1 MEFKEINDYGSYDY
15 FVHLSCINAPL
26 SLLHQEIL
34 SEKNMAE
41 TVVLQI
47 PEALYQRL
55 AIAAG
60 ATQRSLEDIILQALQ
75 IGSPPTWKDVP
86 EEFQTDLASL
96 DRLDDDSL
104 WQIARSQ
111 KTQLEMEPYESLL
124 SKQQNTALTDSERL
138 ELDNLRKDS
147 DRFMLRKSQATAIL
161 KWRGHNVSRLA
172 G

>member
-1 MEFKEINDYGSYDY
+1 MT
-15 FVHLSCINAPL
+15 
-26 SLLHQEIL
+26 
-34 SEKNMAE
+34 E

-60 ATQRSLEDIILQALQ
+60 ATQRSLEDVILQALQ

-96 DRLDDDSL
+96 DRLDDNSL
-104 WQIARSQ
+104 WQIANSK
-111 KTQLEMEPYESLL
+111 KTILEMERYDFLL
-124 SKQQNTALTDSERL
+124 SKQQETELSDSEKL
-138 ELDNLRKDS
+138 ELEQLHTDS
-147 DRFMLRKSQATAIL
+147 DRFMLRKSQAAAIL

>member
-1 MEFKEINDYGSYDY
+1 
-15 FVHLSCINAPL
+15 
-26 SLLHQEIL
+26 
-34 SEKNMAE
+34 MAE
-41 TVVLQI
+41 TVTLQI

-75 IGSPPTWKDVP
+75 IGSPPSWKDVP
-86 EEFQTDLASL
+86 EEFQADLASL

-111 KTQLEMEPYESLL
+111 KTQLEMERYESLL
-124 SKQQNTALTDSERL
+124 TKQQDTGLTDSEKL

-147 DRFMLRKSQATAIL
+147 DRFMLRKSQAAAIL
-161 KWRGHNVSRLA
+161 KWRGHNVPRLA

>member
-1 MEFKEINDYGSYDY
+1 
-15 FVHLSCINAPL
+15 
-26 SLLHQEIL
+26 
-34 SEKNMAE
+34 MAE

-55 AIAAG
+55 AIAAE
-60 ATQRSLEDIILQALQ
+60 ATQRSLEDVILQALQ

-96 DRLDDDSL
+96 DRLDDNSL
-104 WQIARSQ
+104 WQIANSK
-111 KTQLEMEPYESLL
+111 KTPLEMERYDFLL
-124 SKQQNTALTDSERL
+124 SKQQETELIDSEKL
-138 ELDNLRKDS
+138 ELEQLRKDS

>member
-1 MEFKEINDYGSYDY
+1 MIIEVMMTKLYI
-15 FVHLSCINAPL
+15 
-26 SLLHQEIL
+26 IL
-34 SEKNMAE
+34 IRLMTE
-41 TVVLQI
+41 TVTLQI

-55 AIAAG
+55 AIAAE

-111 KTQLEMEPYESLL
+111 KTQLEMERYESLL
-124 SKQQNTALTDSERL
+124 SKQQNTTLTDPERL

-147 DRFMLRKSQATAIL
+147 DRFMLRKSQAAAIL
-161 KWRGHNVSRLA
+161 KWRGHNVSRLV

>member
-1 MEFKEINDYGSYDY
+1 MT
-15 FVHLSCINAPL
+15 
-26 SLLHQEIL
+26 
-34 SEKNMAE
+34 E

-60 ATQRSLEDIILQALQ
+60 ATQRSLEDVILQALQ

-96 DRLDDDSL
+96 DRLDDNSL
-104 WQIARSQ
+104 WQIVNSK
-111 KTQLEMEPYESLL
+111 KTILEMEHYDFLL
-124 SKQQNTALTDSERL
+124 SKQQNTELTASEKL
-138 ELDNLRKDS
+138 ELEQFRTDS
-147 DRFMLRKSQATAIL
+147 DRFMLRKSQAAAIL
-161 KWRGHNVSRLA
+161 KWRGHNVARLA